1 MSQYVSKFSGVEIDR
16 AVAYYNDMQR
26 IGRTILQVSI
36 VTPEGGVSPW
46 QSTTGTPDS
55 TMANFY
61 IDITADGVNT
71 ISSAALDF
79 PPQVYFLD
87 EDGLRW
93 EMEYRFAV
101 ANNTNYV
108 RCFSNAQK
116 DGTIVI
122 GVVTQEDI
130 YEKTIS
136 NLVEVKSRGSYNLI
150 IAPQEL
156 DVDKVADCKLPIPE
170 TNKYFYPTLT
180 VIPLQLI
187 GYYISL
193 SKGLDV
199 DKPRNLA
206 KSVTVE

>member
-36 VTPEGGVSPW
+36 VTPKGGVSPW

-79 PPQVYFLD
+79 PPQIYFLD

-93 EMEYRFAV
+93 EMEYRFV
-101 ANNTNYV
+101 VTNNTNYV

-122 GVVTQEDI
+122 VSVLSNSIVGGDAPLDSL
-130 YEKTIS
+130 TIS
-136 NLVEVKSRGSYNLI
+136 G
-150 IAPQEL
+150 
-156 DVDKVADCKLPIPE
+156 D
-170 TNKYFYPTLT
+170 LT
-180 VIPLQLI
+180 VGGSITQTTEQ
-187 GYYISL
+187 S
-193 SKGLDV
+193 
-199 DKPRNLA
+199 
-206 KSVTVE
+206 TT

>member
-26 IGRTILQVSI
+26 IGRTILQVPIAAGNWQATSGDDTSI
-36 VTPEGGVSPW
+36 
-46 QSTTGTPDS
+46 
-55 TMANFY
+55 ANYY

-79 PPQVYFLD
+79 PPQIYFLD

-122 GVVTQEDI
+122 VSVL
-130 YEKTIS
+130 S
-136 NLVEVKSRGSYNLI
+136 NSTEQS
-150 IAPQEL
+150 
-156 DVDKVADCKLPIPE
+156 
-170 TNKYFYPTLT
+170 TT
-180 VIPLQLI
+180 
-187 GYYISL
+187 
-193 SKGLDV
+193 
-199 DKPRNLA
+199 
-206 KSVTVE
+206 